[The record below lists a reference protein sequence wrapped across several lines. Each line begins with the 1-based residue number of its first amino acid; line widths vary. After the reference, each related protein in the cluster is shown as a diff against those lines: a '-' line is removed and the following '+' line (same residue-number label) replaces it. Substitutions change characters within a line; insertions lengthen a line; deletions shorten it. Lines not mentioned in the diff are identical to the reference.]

1 VATPLGMQ
9 QQQRSQ
15 VNLNLNV
22 AANTAGPAPIPLQP
36 PQPATLPLHPQPAS
50 GPPTECIPVSA
61 VAAGSLHHHLQQ
73 PQPAVLG
80 GSQPGAVAAA
90 RLSAAN
96 NLGKVVMAAGHP
108 SSQPLV
114 LARSSPAFSGHV
126 ATAASSGRGNA
137 ATAPPQQQ
145 QQQQQ
150 AAQSSSTP
158 AVSSGPPPGIP
169 PLTDVQKKIVA
180 EFKAKIANLPP
191 ERQQTYIAQNKMNLI
206 RRLNFQPSQLQILQ
220 CGRSQLLPLAVATS
234 QIRPPPAAGL
244 AETLSVVVPRQP
256 PPPLLS
262 QQGGHGVGAAVPP
275 KAAPRLL
282 PLPPVLPPEPII
294 VQQQKATEAAVPV
307 VKVMVLPPPPPPPL
321 PPPISK
327 AKKIAWVESQVKKD
341 QQEAINP
348 NYTTPFR
355 GREDACKRLLR
366 YHVFEVQITNLLF
379 VMHFIKQSRCCAFHF
394 QELSHQM
401 D

>member
-1 VATPLGMQ
+1 
-9 QQQRSQ
+9 
-15 VNLNLNV
+15 
-22 AANTAGPAPIPLQP
+22 
-36 PQPATLPLHPQPAS
+36 
-50 GPPTECIPVSA
+50 
-61 VAAGSLHHHLQQ
+61 
-73 PQPAVLG
+73 
-80 GSQPGAVAAA
+80 
-90 RLSAAN
+90 
-96 NLGKVVMAAGHP
+96 MAAGHP

-114 LARSSPAFSGHV
+114 LARSPAFSGHV
-126 ATAASSGRGNA
+126 GGGASTVASSGRGNAAAA

-145 QQQQQ
+145 QQQ
-150 AAQSSSTP
+150 AAPSSTP

-244 AETLSVVVPRQP
+244 AETPSVVVPKQP

-262 QQGGHGVGAAVPP
+262 QQQGHGVGAAVQP
-275 KAAPRLL
+275 KAAAPRLL

-294 VQQQKATEAAVPV
+294 IQQKATEAAAVVPV
-307 VKVMVLPPPPPPPL
+307 VKVMVPPPPPPL

-366 YHVFEVQITNLLF
+366 YHVFEVRVNQPPFLF
-379 VMHFIKQSRCCAFHF
+379 CIEKI
-394 QELSHQM
+394 L
-401 D
+401 